1 VELAVVRAFEAMQEG
16 EGSGAVG
23 KLFEGDGGEVGIGAG
38 GVVHTDAV
46 HLLFKNGG

>member
-1 VELAVVRAFEAMQEG
+1 MKLAVVRGFEAMLEG

-23 KLFEGDGGEVGIGAG
+23 KLFEGDGGEDGIGAG
-38 GVVHTDAV
+38 GVVHTGAV